1 MNEQLQRFVKRFG
14 AFFAAGGGGF
24 VLAYAIVALFVFPNN
39 GKPTDLEVPNVTGLP
54 LEQARQVL
62 LDSGFVP
69 QRGEQRYEST
79 VPAGTVLGQSPP
91 PQSVHSRGARIVL
104 DVSRGQRTVEVP
116 TVTGLTQQQAELTL
130 VNASLDIGEV
140 VVMDSPSPRGTV
152 LQSFPAA
159 GVRVPAASAISI
171 TVSAGP
177 GLVTVPDV
185 TGQAYAG
192 ARTMLEQLGFQVG
205 PAIEDTTSTA
215 APGTIVAQDPPP
227 TRAVAAG
234 SAVTLTV
241 ANKP

>member
-1 MNEQLQRFVKRFG
+1 MTEQFQRIAKRAAPFL
-14 AFFAAGGGGF
+14 AAGGGGF
-24 VLAYAIVALFVFPNN
+24 VLAYAIVGLFVFPNN
-39 GKPTDLEVPNVTGLP
+39 GKASDLPVPNVTGLP
-54 LEQARQVL
+54 VEQARQVL
-62 LDSGFVP
+62 IDSGFVP

-79 VPAGTVLGQSPP
+79 VPAGTVLGQSPA

-116 TVTGLTQQQAELTL
+116 SVTGLTQQQAELTL
-130 VNASLDIGEV
+130 TNASLDIGEI

-177 GLVTVPDV
+177 GLVSVPDV
-185 TGQAYAG
+185 TGQPYAA
-192 ARTMLEQLGFQVG
+192 ARSLLEQLGFQVG
-205 PAIEDTTSTA
+205 AAIEDTTSA
-215 APGTIVAQDPPP
+215 SAPGTVLAQDPPP

>member
-1 MNEQLQRFVKRFG
+1 MNDTVRRLWKQWSPFL
-14 AFFAAGGGGF
+14 AAGSGGF
-24 VLAYAIVALFVFPNN
+24 VLAYAIVGLFIFPNN
-39 GKPTDLEVPNVTGLP
+39 GKATDIPVPNVTGLP
-54 LEQARQVL
+54 LDQARQIL
-62 LDSGFVP
+62 TDSGFVP

-79 VPAGTVLGQSPP
+79 VPAGTVLGQSPA
-91 PQSVHSRGARIVL
+91 PQSIHSRGARIVL
-104 DVSRGQRTVEVP
+104 DVSRGERTVEVP
-116 TVTGLTQQQAELTL
+116 TVTGLTQQQAEITLT
-130 VNASLDIGEV
+130 NASLDIGEI

-152 LQSFPAA
+152 LQSFPVA

-185 TGQAYAG
+185 TGEKYAE

-205 PAIEDTTSTA
+205 PALEDTTSNA
-215 APGTIVAQDPPP
+215 PPGTIVAQDPPP

-241 ANKP
+241 SNKP